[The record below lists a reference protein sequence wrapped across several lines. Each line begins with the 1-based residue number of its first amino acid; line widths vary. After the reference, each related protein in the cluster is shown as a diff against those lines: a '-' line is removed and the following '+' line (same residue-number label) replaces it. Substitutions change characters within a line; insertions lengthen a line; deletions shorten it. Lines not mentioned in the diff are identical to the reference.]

1 MSASPIARQ
10 ACSHA
15 QVIPSRK
22 VLITD
27 PSQMPEVY
35 SSTPGGTLF
44 STTPGGKLES
54 LTLEKLRNIFKKTA
68 THRTHFAATIK
79 ILRSFFCIIIK
90 KKSVPSKKLCFVMFV
105 FDYYLTCTLCTCCYL
120 FRILFWFLS
129 FYTNGCKLHTKDF
142 RSKNGACPMC
152 VFS

>member
-44 STTPGGKLES
+44 STTPGGKLE
-54 LTLEKLRNIFKKTA
+54 TLMPEKLRNIFKNRDTQNLFC
-68 THRTHFAATIK
+68 RTTIK

-90 KKSVPSKKLCFVMFV
+90 KKKFGPFRRNYVLLGLCS
-105 FDYYLTCTLCTCCYL
+105 TIT
-120 FRILFWFLS
+120 
-129 FYTNGCKLHTKDF
+129 
-142 RSKNGACPMC
+142 
-152 VFS
+152 